1 MLVRPPYLAPPTLD
15 DVTVPT
21 GIRQRAIY
29 DATLLEDPQMARVL
43 ARYAELG
50 EEVRIAADLPLKLT
64 VVDGAWSYV
73 GSSNIDPRSLR
84 LNFEVDIEVIDPDF
98 AELIGARID
107 AALAGSEQVKLEEL
121 RARPFVQ
128 RLVERI
134 TWLGSPYL

>member
-64 VVDGAWSYV
+64 VVDGRSVAFNMPDPVAADRETCVLYV
-73 GSSNIDPRSLR
+73 TMKPLQRKVR
-84 LNFEVDIEVIDPDF
+84 LD
-98 AELIGARID
+98 L
-107 AALAGSEQVKLEEL
+107 SEIPQAK
-121 RARPFVQ
+121 
-128 RLVERI
+128 
-134 TWLGSPYL
+134 